1 MLWNDSMIQWLG
13 YGEKVLE
20 NSFRIPRQKK
30 WISHERRSR
39 EWGIQIFFAEGW
51 GGNFP
56 IPSSHIQA
64 INIVL
69 DWKINKVVKKRVLT
83 NTLFLKNRVL
93 INTLFLK
100 KGYWPIPCFHR
111 RYWEMYWDM
120 DISVLFFNIIQCI
133 VLYCILPHPEPLFQ
147 SYFKGFKR

>member
-1 MLWNDSMIQWLG
+1 MCILKRKYEYVVPIIHLSLHWYNGLDMARRYW
-13 YGEKVLE
+13 K
-20 NSFRIPRQKK
+20 IPSKSRGKK
-30 WISHERRSR
+30 KISHERKAASG
-39 EWGIQIFFAEGW
+39 EFNFFAKGW

-56 IPSSHIQA
+56 IPSSNLQA

-111 RYWEMYWDM
+111 RYWEMYWYM
-120 DISVLFFNIIQCI
+120 DISVLFFNIIQW
-133 VLYCILPHPEPLFQ
+133 
-147 SYFKGFKR
+147 SS